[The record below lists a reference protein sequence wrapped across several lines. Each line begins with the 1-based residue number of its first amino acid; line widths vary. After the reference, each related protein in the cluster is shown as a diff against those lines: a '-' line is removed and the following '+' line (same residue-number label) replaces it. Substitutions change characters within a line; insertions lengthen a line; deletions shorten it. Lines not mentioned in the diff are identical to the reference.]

1 MTTRNLSVRLAV
13 VDGGKVKAELRDV
26 GESGQRSLRRIEE
39 ASRPASR
46 ALLAVDG
53 AAGQVRGSLEGL
65 TGRLGP
71 LGGALRG
78 LGPAG
83 LAAGAALAG
92 MGLVLTRGVQEAA
105 EAERSYNRLEAVL
118 RATGFAAGL
127 TGREIRGFAAAM
139 ERNTLVT
146 AEAVQDAASV
156 LATFRSVSG
165 DTFTRAIRLAQ
176 DLSTVFGQD
185 LRGSATQLGKALEE
199 PIQGISALRRVGV
212 SFTSS
217 QREVI
222 QTLVETGRTAEAQ
235 RVILDALEQQVG
247 GAARAE
253 ASGLTGAA
261 NRLADAWGNLLKA
274 IGRTDAASGTATG
287 ALNLLA
293 RATEGVLSVF
303 DEEPIAVRIVALN
316 RQLVE
321 ARDELAR
328 LEAGGLEH
336 FHADRTYPAL
346 SM

>member
-105 EAERSYNRLEAVL
+105 EAERSYNRLQAVL

-127 TGREIRGFAAAM
+127 TGREIRDFAEAM
-139 ERNTLVT
+139 ERTTLAT

-156 LATFRSVSG
+156 LATFRSVAG

-217 QREVI
+217 QRELI
-222 QTLVETGRTAEAQ
+222 ESLVRTGQTAEAQ

-247 GAARAE
+247 GAAQAE

-261 NRLADAWGNLLKA
+261 NRLSMPGA
-274 IGRTDAASGTATG
+274 I
-287 ALNLLA
+287 
-293 RATEGVLSVF
+293 F
-303 DEEPIAVRIVALN
+303 
-316 RQLVE
+316 
-321 ARDELAR
+321 
-328 LEAGGLEH
+328 
-336 FHADRTYPAL
+336 
-346 SM
+346 

>member
-1 MTTRNLSVRLAV
+1 MTTRNLAV

-71 LGGALRG
+71 LG
-78 LGPAG
+78 
-83 LAAGAALAG
+83 
-92 MGLVLTRGVQEAA
+92 
-105 EAERSYNRLEAVL
+105 
-118 RATGFAAGL
+118 
-127 TGREIRGFAAAM
+127 
-139 ERNTLVT
+139 
-146 AEAVQDAASV
+146 
-156 LATFRSVSG
+156 
-165 DTFTRAIRLAQ
+165 
-176 DLSTVFGQD
+176 
-185 LRGSATQLGKALEE
+185 KALEE

-222 QTLVETGRTAEAQ
+222 ESLVRTGQTAEAQ

-247 GAARAE
+247 GAATAE

-261 NRLADAWGNLLKA
+261 NRLSDAWGNLLKA
-274 IGRTDAASGTATG
+274 IGRTDAVSGTATG
-287 ALNLLA
+287 ALNVLA

-303 DEEPIAVRIVALN
+303 DEQ
-316 RQLVE
+316 RQLVAE
-321 ARDELAR
+321 LQRQVDTLTDQARGVAGTVLRPSRPNATRRAR
-328 LEAGGLEH
+328 TPSARSPATAAVPGAASDTASSMASRCSATARSLGRHRTVVGSLGIVGGTSGWPVIRERSSQLCLQKGSR
-336 FHADRTYPAL
+336 DPG
-346 SM
+346 